1 MHLILTL
8 RLHLSTHEEQTD
20 PTSSISN
27 AVAFTNG
34 QTNAANN
41 SVNVIKVNPS
51 INFAQRP
58 LPVKLSYVARDVP
71 NLPDAIFALSE
82 WTIKAASRGEVV
94 RYLLEMAPGGAVVS
108 ALSDTTVN
116 EIGPLRTIIQRVLL
130 HSNNPKQDQTIIS
143 GCANWITS
151 ILLGPACHLQPTVH
165 NHNNKVAHS
174 TTMKKAVAELLRR
187 GRACLSQLIS
197 ITTSEC
203 PTAEEFSRFVSTSIL
218 ELLQRAATQKHLY
231 EKRPLSHS
239 DSGNDSRKQCSIAF
253 SSHSQAQ
260 LLVKEA
266 ESDIAALAAKLASN
280 KMQLNIMPSSQPSSR
295 RTSKNKVSAA
305 ASSVLVDLMNRR
317 DRSKQIAD
325 KSGMVVE
332 ISVDCKKKFG
342 NNENEEEGKDGE
354 TRTQDRGK
362 TNGQVE
368 RNAQLKTIAGQ
379 YQTTDDKNTL
389 VLKCLGSTLHSTVA
403 TSVSEATALETEI
416 EGLINQSSSVKDDL
430 TTRQATIITKR
441 KEIASRMEQLRRE
454 LDELSRQDEQLATEE
469 EGVFVELDKLA
480 RRTDR
485 DISGLKSEIEGR
497 AIYVTLD
504 KELRRAMDKL
514 GELEMAWIRST
525 SNSGTSATSP
535 TGGESTLFTITGKF
549 APSSH
554 SVEQQPE
561 PPLPTLLRS
570 KLTSYLNRARSY
582 FQSEAACV
590 EFLRNR
596 VSSAEAEVLD
606 LEREIQVFS
615 NLGMKNNV
623 EKMTNRL
630 MTLKNHVEEDTV
642 VINALRKDA
651 KEMRGDLIRRVD
663 EYYVVMEKRD
673 GDEKDAGGNENN
685 NEILNPE
692 HVAAL
697 EGISIDLTG
706 IGFYDD
712 EDGGL
717 GGIFSRIPKRVS
729 RVVSPVVSSE
739 NDCDRSTSFIGDIDM
754 LPEMINDTE
763 PVSTKALAVVATHVE
778 KVAMPKFSWANNS
791 NGLPRTEAKSLLEIQ
806 MEEMSAKKNNG
817 SA

>member
-1 MHLILTL
+1 M
-8 RLHLSTHEEQTD
+8 
-20 PTSSISN
+20 
-27 AVAFTNG
+27 
-34 QTNAANN
+34 
-41 SVNVIKVNPS
+41 KVNPS

-58 LPVKLSYVARDVP
+58 LLVKLSYVARDVP
-71 NLPDAIFALSE
+71 NLSDAIFALSE

-94 RYLLEMAPGGAVVS
+94 RYLLEMAAGGALVS
-108 ALSDTTVN
+108 ARSDATDN
-116 EIGPLRTIIQRVLL
+116 KMGPLRTIIQRVLL

-187 GRACLSQLIS
+187 GRACLSQLVS

-231 EKRPLSHS
+231 EKRSSSHS

-260 LLVKEA
+260 SLVKEA
-266 ESDIAALAAKLASN
+266 ERDIAALAAKLDSN
-280 KMQLNIMPSSQPSSR
+280 KMQVTIMPSSQPSSR

-342 NNENEEEGKDGE
+342 NDEYEEGKDGE
-354 TRTQDRGK
+354 TRAQDRGK

-368 RNAQLKTIAGQ
+368 RNAQLKTIAGH
-379 YQTTDDKNTL
+379 YQTTDDKNAL
-389 VLKCLGSTLHSTVA
+389 VLKCLGSTLHDTVA
-403 TSVSEATALETEI
+403 TSVSEATSLETEI

-430 TTRQATIITKR
+430 TTRQVTIITKR
-441 KEIASRMEQLRRE
+441 REIASRMEQLRRE

-469 EGVFVELDKLA
+469 EGVVVELDKLA

-485 DISGLKSEIEGR
+485 EISGLKSEIEGR

-535 TGGESTLFTITGKF
+535 TGGESTLSTITGKF

-554 SVEQQPE
+554 SAEQQPK
-561 PPLPTLLRS
+561 PPLPTLLPS
-570 KLTSYLNRARSY
+570 KLTTYLNRARSY

-630 MTLKNHVEEDTV
+630 MTLKNHVKEDTV

-673 GDEKDAGGNENN
+673 GDEKDAGANENN

-729 RVVSPVVSSE
+729 RVVSPVVSNE

-763 PVSTKALAVVATHVE
+763 PVSTKALAAVAAHVE

-791 NGLPRTEAKSLLEIQ
+791 NRLPRTEAKSLLEIQ